1 MTIERNKDRKKSK
14 KEAVYRSVA
23 QFEKQFF
30 PVAHYLETTD
40 ESPAD
45 RAMGA
50 GDAGANE
57 AKESLNRLR
66 SQSSNAR

>member
-1 MTIERNKDRKKSK
+1 MTSKRNEDRKKSK

-50 GDAGANE
+50 GDAGADQ
-57 AKESLNRLR
+57 AKESLKRIR
-66 SQSSNAR
+66 S

>member
-1 MTIERNKDRKKSK
+1 MTSERNKDRKKSK

-45 RAMGA
+45 RAMGSGEA
-50 GDAGANE
+50 GEDQ
-57 AKESLNRLR
+57 AKESLKRLEP
-66 SQSSNAR
+66 